1 MFLWLTGCAAQPSP
15 WTEALRPAPQEGL
28 RGAMSLS
35 VSSQPLKVGLTAQGG
50 MVTDGTS
57 IRMELRDPMGPPT
70 LRWLM
75 TEGKWTVQFPG
86 NQLNV
91 VASDAERTLRDLTD
105 GAVGLSAFHQLLMGR
120 MSWLPSHIVEQ
131 LESTQESEVLVTLK
145 EGPRLRFQLDAER
158 HHVAFFGV
166 ENPQGEVLMR
176 VGYGA
181 YEARRPTQFQVE
193 IPRFQFVLGVDLRAW
208 ESFTPPPETFT
219 LPTLTAFESVEMER
233 VWPLLVKRFLRDS
246 EP

>member
-1 MFLWLTGCAAQPSP
+1 
-15 WTEALRPAPQEGL
+15 
-28 RGAMSLS
+28 
-35 VSSQPLKVGLTAQGG
+35 
-50 MVTDGTS
+50 
-57 IRMELRDPMGPPT
+57 
-70 LRWLM
+70 
-75 TEGKWTVQFPG
+75 
-86 NQLNV
+86 
-91 VASDAERTLRDLTD
+91 
-105 GAVGLSAFHQLLMGR
+105 
-120 MSWLPSHIVEQ
+120 
-131 LESTQESEVLVTLK
+131 
-145 EGPRLRFQLDAER
+145 
-158 HHVAFFGV
+158 
-166 ENPQGEVLMR
+166 MR